1 MAWCMQSLDGYPRT
15 NLECLIMLGRPSD
28 GFTIFAANDGKILE
42 LSELGRSRERW
53 DVVGQTRGSPFSCF
67 LQHGPS
73 G

>member
-15 NLECLIMLGRPSD
+15 NFECLIMLRRPSD
-28 GFTIFAANDGKILE
+28 GFTIFAADDGKVF
-42 LSELGRSRERW
+42 ELGELGPSRERR
-53 DVVGQTRGSPFSCF
+53 DVVGQMRGSPFSCF

>member
-1 MAWCMQSLDGYPRT
+1 MAWCMQSLDCYPRT
-15 NLECLIMLGRPSD
+15 NLKRLIMFGCPSD
-28 GFTIFAANDGKILE
+28 GLTIFAANDGKVLE

-53 DVVGQTRGSPFSCF
+53 NVVGQMRGSPFSCF